1 MSGIVNAHTITH
13 ATVGHVGKTLK
24 LNKKKME
31 KNGQAARDWS
41 RPATGGK
48 RIQLVG
54 FNSRAT
60 RATASPFSPPFL
72 VECVSEG
79 EEKKKKRRIEVSV
92 CVCGS
97 Q

>member
-54 FNSRAT
+54 FNSRH
-60 RATASPFSPPFL
+60 RLPPSPCTHCTVL
-72 VECVSEG
+72 DG
-79 EEKKKKRRIEVSV
+79 K
-92 CVCGS
+92 
-97 Q
+97 